1 MLRRV
6 AAPGEAADTT
16 WLLVYRTYCTTCLLR
31 VGASNPSW
39 SMMLSTAWTL
49 LPVS

>member
-1 MLRRV
+1 MLRWA

-16 WLLVYRTYCTTCLLR
+16 CTFWLLR
-31 VGASNPSW
+31 VGASKPSW